1 MPAIKG
7 AEATLS
13 EAVKEG
19 SEMTTLFYAV
29 AAQNFLGL
37 KGEKSVIRSFVK
49 GQAWEKLTGCEDDFG
64 CLVSLSRVKVFYKE
78 VQVN

>member
-1 MPAIKG
+1 
-7 AEATLS
+7 
-13 EAVKEG
+13 
-19 SEMTTLFYAV
+19 MTTLFYAV

-78 VQVN
+78 VQVNQACLPVKTSCPYAKNVCR